1 MMRINIR
8 VKKMIF
14 DAPRAVVSR
23 GAPTPVQ
30 HRELERNG
38 VEPPPLN

>member
-1 MMRINIR
+1 MMSIDIR

-14 DAPRAVVSR
+14 DALRAVVSR
-23 GAPTPVQ
+23 GPPTPVQ

-38 VEPPPLN
+38 AEPVTP